1 MNAQQ
6 LIEEKRRTIDMV
18 YMWLQ
23 KNKGHLIEAQIR
35 ETILIARER
44 IAEMEKSFSEKQM
57 IS

>member
-18 YMWLQ
+18 DMWLQ
-23 KNKGHLIEAQIR
+23 MNKGHAIEDQLR
-35 ETILIARER
+35 ETILIVRER
-44 IAEMEKSFSEKQM
+44 IAEMEKSLTEKQM